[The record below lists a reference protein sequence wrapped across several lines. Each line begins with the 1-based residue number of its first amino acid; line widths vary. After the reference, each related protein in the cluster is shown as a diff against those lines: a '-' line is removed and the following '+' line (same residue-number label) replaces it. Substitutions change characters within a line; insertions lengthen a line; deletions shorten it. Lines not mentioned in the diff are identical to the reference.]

1 MISEYNEDRTY
12 KFWDK
17 DEIYIGSFQIMW
29 HYIKDVYTDEI
40 GPLTYYYKNSVISNY
55 IIVTIM

>member
-40 GPLTYYYKNSVISNY
+40 GPLTYYYKN
-55 IIVTIM
+55 